1 MLSKLLSRQGV
12 RDLFLGLALLCAT
25 LSLMLY
31 PQDSMSAAREGL
43 KLCYNVI
50 IPSLFPFF
58 VLSALVVDLGLAGY
72 IGRALEG
79 LMRPLFNVPGACA
92 SAFVLG
98 FVGGY
103 PVGARTALNLYQKGM
118 CTKTEAERLLSF
130 CNNSGPAFI
139 LGVVGAGVFA
149 SSRVGV
155 LLYLAHAAASICV
168 GLFFRF
174 YRRGKKGR
182 EARVSPKFEAER
194 FTTAFTGAVKNSFL
208 STLNICAFVVFF
220 TVVIRLLFLSGALP
234 ALARLLGVLLSPL
247 GFTQEWAERLLT
259 GAIELSSGVWTL
271 SGAGGMAGR
280 MSMAAFM
287 LGWAGLSVHC
297 QVLSFLGGSGLSVR
311 TYIAG
316 KFLHGG
322 LAALF
327 TALLVRL
334 FPLKEPVAA
343 YLAEQVEGIAGIDFS
358 TALTISTAAAW
369 VMWLLFCGA
378 AAAAVRKTSR
388 KRKHAVV

>member
-103 PVGARTALNLYQKGM
+103 PVGARTALSLYQKGM

-155 LLYLAHAAASICV
+155 LLSLAHAAASICV

-369 VMWLLFCGA
+369 VMWLLFFGA